1 MTDEI
6 KQLLQIQLS
15 ILNQT
20 MKNNG
25 VILALN
31 IDKEDGDYS
40 KVLFVDKELY
50 LTEGRISGISVSLS
64 DFNKNLI

>member
-6 KQLLQIQLS
+6 KQLLQIQIS

-25 VILALN
+25 VILALS

-50 LTEGRISGISVSLS
+50 LTEGRISGIFVSLT